1 MIISGL
7 QKTTLLDY
15 PEHIACTIF
24 FGKCNLR
31 CPFCHNMELV
41 EHPEHFP
48 NFSIDQILSFL
59 KERVGKLNGVAI
71 TGGEPLLN
79 KDIEDLLKPIKEL
92 GYPIKLDTNGFFPD
106 MIEKLINEDLV
117 DMFAMDIKAGWTN
130 YLNVCGIESYEI
142 LAVNNIISDNNM
154 DLKNNVDEKH
164 CNIIDMNSMSNK
176 WRNRIEKS
184 IELIICKAKDYEFRT
199 TCVKGLHTD
208 KDFYEIKDM
217 IRNAKK
223 YFLQDYKAGPGMES
237 LPYKPFTREELEY
250 FASIVRSSV
259 VNVEIRGI
267 DWFVGGNIIMQI
279 VIMNHLKVNNW
290 KKLFFR
296 FLKFRDT
303 HNVIM

>member
-48 NFSIDQILSFL
+48 VFSMEQILKFL

-106 MIEKLINEDLV
+106 MIEKLIDDKLV
-117 DMFAMDIKAGWTN
+117 DMFAMDIKSGLTN
-130 YLNVCGIESYEI
+130 YLKVSG
-142 LAVNNIISDNNM
+142 VNNTKEFMNNTW
-154 DLKNNVDEKH
+154 KEKV
-164 CNIIDMNSMSNK
+164 C
-176 WRNRIEKS
+176 KS
-184 IELIICKAKDYEFRT
+184 IDLLMNKANDYEFRT
-199 TCVKGLHTD
+199 TCVKGLHTES
-208 KDFYEIKDM
+208 DFYEIKEM
-217 IRNAKK
+217 IKGAKK
-223 YFLQDYKAGPGMES
+223 YYLQDYKAGPGMEN
-237 LPYKPFTREELEY
+237 LPYKPFLREELEH
-250 FASIVRSSV
+250 FADIVRDSV
-259 VNVEIRGI
+259 GSVEIRGI
-267 DWFVGGNIIMQI
+267 D
-279 VIMNHLKVNNW
+279 
-290 KKLFFR
+290 
-296 FLKFRDT
+296 
-303 HNVIM
+303 

>member
-48 NFSIDQILSFL
+48 VFSIEQILEFL

-106 MIEKLINEDLV
+106 MIEKLIDDKLV
-117 DMFAMDIKAGWTN
+117 DMFAMDIKSSLTN
-130 YLNVCGIESYEI
+130 YLKVSG
-142 LAVNNIISDNNM
+142 VNNT
-154 DLKNNVDEKH
+154 EGF
-164 CNIIDMNSMSNK
+164 MSNTWK
-176 WRNRIEKS
+176 EKVSKS
-184 IELIICKAKDYEFRT
+184 IDLLMNKANDYEFRT
-199 TCVKGLHTD
+199 TCVKGLHTES
-208 KDFYEIKDM
+208 DFYEIKEM
-217 IRNAKK
+217 IKGAKK
-223 YFLQDYKAGPGMES
+223 YFLQDYKAGPGMEN
-237 LPYKPFTREELEY
+237 LPYKPFLREELEH
-250 FASIVRSSV
+250 FADIVRDRVGS
-259 VNVEIRGI
+259 VEIRGI
-267 DWFVGGNIIMQI
+267 D
-279 VIMNHLKVNNW
+279 
-290 KKLFFR
+290 
-296 FLKFRDT
+296 
-303 HNVIM
+303 

>member
-48 NFSIDQILSFL
+48 VFSIEQILEFL

-106 MIEKLINEDLV
+106 MIEKLINDKLV
-117 DMFAMDIKAGWTN
+117 DMFAMDIKSGFTN
-130 YLNVCGIESYEI
+130 YLKVSG
-142 LAVNNIISDNNM
+142 VNNTNEFMNNTW
-154 DLKNNVDEKH
+154 KEKV
-164 CNIIDMNSMSNK
+164 C
-176 WRNRIEKS
+176 KS
-184 IELIICKAKDYEFRT
+184 IDLLMNKANDYEFRT
-199 TCVKGLHTD
+199 TCVKGLHTEP
-208 KDFYEIKDM
+208 DFYEIKEM
-217 IRNAKK
+217 IKGSKK
-223 YFLQDYKAGPGMES
+223 YFLQDYKAGPGMEN
-237 LPYKPFTREELEY
+237 LPYKPFLREELEH
-250 FASIVRSSV
+250 FADIVRDSV
-259 VNVEIRGI
+259 GNVEIRGI
-267 DWFVGGNIIMQI
+267 D
-279 VIMNHLKVNNW
+279 
-290 KKLFFR
+290 
-296 FLKFRDT
+296 
-303 HNVIM
+303 

>member
-48 NFSIDQILSFL
+48 TFSIEQILEFL

-106 MIEKLINEDLV
+106 MIEKLIDDNLV

-130 YLNVCGIESYEI
+130 YLNVAGIVGADI
-142 LAVNNIISDNNM
+142 IRQAVGQT
-154 DLKNNVDEKH
+154 H
-164 CNIIDMNSMSNK
+164 CEPAWKDK
-176 WRNRIEKS
+176 VAKS
-184 IELIICKAKDYEFRT
+184 IKLLITKAKDYEFRT
-199 TCVKGLHTD
+199 TCVKGLHTES
-208 KDFYEIKDM
+208 DFYEIKDM
-217 IRNAKK
+217 IKGAKK
-223 YFLQDYKAGPGMES
+223 YFLQDYKAGPGMEN
-237 LPYKPFTREELEY
+237 LPYKPFLREELER
-250 FASIVRSSV
+250 FADIVRDSV
-259 VNVEIRGI
+259 GSVSIRGI
-267 DWFVGGNIIMQI
+267 D
-279 VIMNHLKVNNW
+279 
-290 KKLFFR
+290 
-296 FLKFRDT
+296 
-303 HNVIM
+303 